1 MTPKEM
7 RELAGRIKNNH
18 PYFLNIN
25 SVADA
30 LEQGAAAM
38 EWEEWIPVGERLPNK
53 FETVLVADVDDWWG
67 TGCFDGALWYGD
79 NFGIDGDS
87 GIIEATHWR
96 PLPLPPASDSM
107 AQKDGAVRGGGG
119 G

>member
-38 EWEEWIPVGERLPNK
+38 EWEAGKV
-53 FETVLVADVDDWWG
+53 WG
-67 TGCFDGALWYGD
+67 
-79 NFGIDGDS
+79 
-87 GIIEATHWR
+87 HV
-96 PLPLPPASDSM
+96 
-107 AQKDGAVRGGGG
+107 K
-119 G
+119 